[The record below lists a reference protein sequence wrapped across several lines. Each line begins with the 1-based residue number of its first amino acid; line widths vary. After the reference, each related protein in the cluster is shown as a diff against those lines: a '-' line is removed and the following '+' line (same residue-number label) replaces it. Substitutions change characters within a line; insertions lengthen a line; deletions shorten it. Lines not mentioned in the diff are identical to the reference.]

1 MHDPD
6 VIVLTTSNFDAQVN
20 AAPLM
25 LVEFYAP
32 WCGHCK
38 HLAPEYAKAAT
49 ELLKEDPPIKLAKV
63 DATVESELGTRFD
76 VSGYPTLKVFRNG
89 VASEYNGPRDAAGI
103 VKYMR
108 AQNGPSAKPL
118 ASAADVAKFTGHES
132 EVGFVAFVAAGSDA
146 EKTFVAVA
154 NKLREDFRFAV
165 ATDAALAK
173 AAGVSQPAVVAF
185 RPKTFETP
193 QETLAA
199 ALTESS
205 LTDFLYTA
213 SIPLAGVYD
222 AGNAKIYAK
231 AGLPRVT
238 VWAAV
243 DKQKAPKQI
252 TYYLNRIK
260 KVAAGYKG
268 KAHFVLEDKSSSREF
283 NELGFGNV
291 EAAIGA
297 VDAAG
302 GKYKSEA
309 AFSVD
314 ALDAFAKQ
322 FFAGQVAKHVK
333 SEPIPTSHDG
343 DVTVVVGKTFDEL
356 VFDKS
361 KDVFVEF
368 YAPWCGHCKS
378 LAPKWSELATK
389 MKEFPS
395 LRIAK
400 IDATANDIP
409 STFEVRGYPTIML
422 VKNDGSAPIAY
433 DGAREVK
440 DMAAWLKKTVSRP
453 LKAGHGEL

>member
-1 MHDPD
+1 
-6 VIVLTTSNFDAQVN
+6 VIVLTESNFDSIVN
-20 AAPLM
+20 AAPLI

-49 ELLKEDPPIKLAKV
+49 QLLKEEPPIKLAKV
-63 DATVESELGTRFD
+63 DATVESSLGTRFD

-89 VASEYNGPRDAAGI
+89 VAAEYSGPRDAAGI

-108 AQNGPSAKPL
+108 GQNGPSAKPIATDAEL
-118 ASAADVAKFTGHES
+118 AKFTAHEF
-132 EVGFVAFVAAGSDA
+132 EPAFVAFVAAGSDA
-146 EKTFVAVA
+146 EKAFKAVA
-154 NKLREDFRFAV
+154 DKNREDFRFAV
-165 ATDAALAK
+165 VTDAALA
-173 AAGVSQPAVVAF
+173 ASRGASVPSVVAF
-185 RPKTFETP
+185 RPKTFETV
-193 QETLAA
+193 QEKLAGAPTEA
-199 ALTESS
+199 AIAE
-205 LTDFLYTA
+205 FLYAA
-213 SIPLAGVYD
+213 SLPLAGVYD
-222 AGNAKIYAK
+222 SGNAKIYAK

-238 VWAAV
+238 VWTSV

-268 KAHFVLEDKSSSREF
+268 KANFVLEDKSAREF
-283 NELGFGNV
+283 GELGFGQV

-297 VDAAG
+297 VDATG
-302 GKYKSEA
+302 GKYKSDA
-309 AFSVD
+309 AFSVE

-322 FFAGQVAKHVK
+322 FIAGSIAKHVK
-333 SEPIPTSHDG
+333 SEPIPTEHDG
-343 DVTVVVGKTFDEL
+343 DVTVVVGKTFDEQVL
-356 VFDKS
+356 DKS

-389 MKEFPS
+389 LKEYPS

-409 STFEVRGYPTIML
+409 SNIEVRGYPTIL
-422 VKNDGSAPIAY
+422 LFKNDGSAPVPY

-440 DMAAWLKKTVSRP
+440 DMQAWLKKTVSRP
-453 LKAGHGEL
+453 LKAAHGEL